1 MNDFS
6 PFEKRLSALIAALSP
21 AGRRRMAKDI
31 AKTLRTRQQ
40 QRIKAQKAP
49 DGSAY
54 TPRREQPARAKKGR
68 VKREM
73 FAKLRTSR
81 FMKATG
87 SSDAAVVEFTGKV
100 QRIARVHQYGLKDK
114 PGRNGRAVQY
124 PARPLLGLNSSDTE
138 VIEHIIMNHLS
149 LVDTRSSKS
158 LG

>member
-1 MNDFS
+1 MSDFS

-21 AGRRRMAKDI
+21 AGRRRMAQDI

-54 TPRREQPARAKKGR
+54 TPRREQPARAKQGR

-73 FAKLRTSR
+73 FVKLRTSR

-100 QRIARVHQYGLKDK
+100 QRIARVHQYGLIDA
-114 PGRNGRAVQY
+114 PSHNSERIRY
-124 PARPLLGLNSSDTE
+124 PMRQLLGFSLRDIDFIKSS
-138 VIEHIIMNHLS
+138 IINHLS
-149 LVDTRSSKS
+149 DTSES
-158 LG
+158 

>member
-1 MNDFS
+1 MSDFS

-21 AGRRRMAKDI
+21 AGRRRMAQDI

-54 TPRREQPARAKKGR
+54 TPRRHQPARAKKGR

-114 PGRNGRAVQY
+114 PGRNGKAVQY
-124 PARPLLGLNSSDTE
+124 PARPLLGFEKYTNES
-138 VIEHIIMNHLS
+138 IEKVLLDHLIK
-149 LVDTRSSKS
+149 L
-158 LG
+158 

>member
-21 AGRRRMAKDI
+21 AGRRRMAQDI

-81 FMKATG
+81 FMKASG
-87 SSDAAVVEFTGKV
+87 SSDAAIVEFTGKV
-100 QRIARVHQYGLKDK
+100 QRIARVHQYGLHDRPSRKGK
-114 PGRNGRAVQY
+114 EVQY
-124 PARPLLGLNSSDTE
+124 EARPLLGINAEDIKL
-138 VIEHIIMNHLS
+138 IESEIIRL
-149 LVDTRSSKS
+149 LQ
-158 LG
+158 

>member
-1 MNDFS
+1 MSDFS
-6 PFEKRLSALIAALSP
+6 PLEKRLSALIAALSP
-21 AGRRRMAKDI
+21 AGRRRMAQDI

-73 FAKLRTSR
+73 FAKIRTNR
-81 FMKATG
+81 FMKASG

-124 PARPLLGLNSSDTE
+124 PARPLLGFNKKTREQLE
-138 VIEHIIMNHLS
+138 QIVIQYLLMP
-149 LVDTRSSKS
+149 
-158 LG
+158 

>member
-1 MNDFS
+1 MSDFS

-21 AGRRRMAKDI
+21 ACRRRMAQDI

-73 FAKLRTSR
+73 FAKLRTSH

-124 PARPLLGLNSSDTE
+124 PARPLVGIDKKDISSLE
-138 VIEHIIMNHLS
+138 II
-149 LVDTRSSKS
+149 SSVFIDYLK
-158 LG
+158 

>member
-21 AGRRRMAKDI
+21 AGRRRMAQDI

-40 QRIKAQKAP
+40 QRIKTQKAP
-49 DGSAY
+49 DGSAF

-124 PARPLLGLNSSDTE
+124 PARPLLGFDEADQTIVKSMI
-138 VIEHIIMNHLS
+138 IES
-149 LVDTRSSKS
+149 LAD
-158 LG
+158 

>member
-1 MNDFS
+1 MSDFS

-21 AGRRRMAKDI
+21 AGRRRMAQDI

-114 PGRNGRAVQY
+114 PGRNGKAVQY
-124 PARPLLGLNSSDTE
+124 PARPLLGFDEADQTIVKSMI
-138 VIEHIIMNHLS
+138 IES
-149 LVDTRSSKS
+149 LAD
-158 LG
+158 

>member
-1 MNDFS
+1 MSDFS
-6 PFEKRLSALIAALSP
+6 PFEKRLSALITALSP
-21 AGRRRMAKDI
+21 AGRRRMAQDI

-54 TPRREQPARAKKGR
+54 APRRHQPARAKKGR
-68 VKREM
+68 IKREM

-81 FMKATG
+81 FMKSTG

-114 PGRNGRAVQY
+114 PDRNGKAVQY
-124 PARPLLGLNSSDTE
+124 PARPLLGFDKAEQFIVKSII
-138 VIEHIIMNHLS
+138 IEHLA
-149 LVDTRSSKS
+149 D
-158 LG
+158 